1 MKMFRYLLSKSAS
14 KMVRV
19 FGLALVCAALASPA
33 FAQSW
38 GGGGGG
44 SCGPTPPNCGGGG
57 GGAPEIDPNSLAG
70 ALTILSGG
78 VLVLSDRFRRK

>member
-1 MKMFRYLLSKSAS
+1 MKVFKYLLSKSVS
-14 KMVRV
+14 VC
-19 FGLALVCAALASPA
+19 GIALVCAALASPA

-38 GGGGGG
+38 GGGGG
-44 SCGPTPPNCGGGG
+44 SCGPTPPSCGGGGG